1 MITNSLKNEKPPD
14 GEKVISHHTKPPCL
28 RAVDLGRKRVLSTFF
43 SASSRTV
50 PPLIF
55 KLFQINSVSACGFQ
69 LSYNLDATKTVY
81 NAHKFVKQFG
91 QFVCLN
97 RCHLRQFG

>member
-1 MITNSLKNEKPPD
+1 MIMNSLKNEKPPD
-14 GEKVISHHTKPPCL
+14 GDKGISHHTKPPCL

-55 KLFQINSVSACGFQ
+55 KLFQMNSVSACGFQ
-69 LSYNLDATKTVY
+69 LSFNVDATKYIMLT
-81 NAHKFVKQFG
+81 NSLHSSDSLFA
-91 QFVCLN
+91 
-97 RCHLRQFG
+97 